1 VAATGATTGGS
12 FNHGL
17 RVAIRQSG
25 LTLETIQRRLSD
37 RGLAVGRSTLS
48 YWQNGHRSPTGPES
62 IEVVHALEAIPGVA
76 DGALYNRINDDA
88 PPVGPEAFDV
98 VATGQRIDN
107 LLAEVG
113 CQDKFAAMAIVSCS
127 DFAEIGP
134 DGSLV
139 SVRTFYT
146 LKALVDSDRYP
157 AIHGGEAGGD
167 PRLIDLEMVSGA
179 RLGRI
184 RRDAAANVVVCEMVF
199 DRVIRRGEFHVLH
212 YTATDANTI
221 PTTSA
226 YVFLTAPRSLTT
238 IDVGFHPDCLPVNL
252 EEFER
257 HRDTGPDRFVLPRTL
272 GGDRRVNVVR
282 ERPRR
287 GTIGLRWQYA

>member
-1 VAATGATTGGS
+1 MPTGATTGGS

-62 IEVVHALEAIPGVA
+62 IEVVRALEAILGGA
-76 DGALYNRINDDA
+76 DGSLYNRINSEA
-88 PPVGPEAFDV
+88 PQVGPEAFDM
-98 VATGQRIDN
+98 VAAGQRIDN

-113 CQDKFAAMAIVSCS
+113 CQDKFAAMSIVSCS

-134 DGSLV
+134 DGSLD
-139 SVRTFYT
+139 SVRSFYT
-146 LKALVDSDRYP
+146 LKALVDVDRYP
-157 AIHGGEAGGD
+157 AIHGGEPGGD
-167 PRLIDLEMVSGA
+167 PYKIDLDIVSGA
-179 RLGRI
+179 RIGRV
-184 RRDAAANVVVCEMVF
+184 RRDVEANVVVCEMVF

-212 YTATDANTI
+212 YTSTDANTI
-221 PTTSA
+221 PTMAA

-238 IDVGFHPDCLPVNL
+238 VDVGFHPDCLPVNL

-257 HRDTGPDRFVLPRTL
+257 HRDTGPDRFVQPRTL
-272 GGDRRVNVVR
+272 GGDRRVSVVR